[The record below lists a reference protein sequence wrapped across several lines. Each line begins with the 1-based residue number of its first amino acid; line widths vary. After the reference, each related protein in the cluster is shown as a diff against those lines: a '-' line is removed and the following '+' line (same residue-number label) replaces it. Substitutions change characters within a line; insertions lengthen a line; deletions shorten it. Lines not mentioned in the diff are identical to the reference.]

1 MAIYARFMRRPRP
14 HALGNFRP
22 LLSLNHANVVLP
34 LQIQPELRTV
44 TKVTAEPYGG
54 IGRDRAPKVED
65 IGDTARGN
73 ADIETAGWR

>member
-1 MAIYARFMRRPRP
+1 MRRPRP

-22 LLSLNHANVVLP
+22 LLS
-34 LQIQPELRTV
+34 QIQPELRTV